1 MKSLREIE
9 AAIAQLPAESQRQLL
24 RDLPALC
31 PQAFPEDGWD
41 SILADATPR
50 PSLKVL
56 VDKLHY
62 EHASQPETFVLLN
75 EDSLKRNPKP
85 KRLKSPV

>member
-1 MKSLREIE
+1 MPSG
-9 AAIAQLPAESQRQLL
+9 
-24 RDLPALC
+24 
-31 PQAFPEDGWD
+31 FPGRWLD